1 MEIFFI
7 MEMFRI
13 HRGGKLESS
22 FEKLS
27 ITVEILDSEGFNS
40 HAFVGLL
47 S

>member
-1 MEIFFI
+1 MEIFFV
-7 MEMFRI
+7 MKMFRI
-13 HRGGKLESS
+13 HRRGKLESS
-22 FEKLS
+22 LEQLS